1 MLKVILS
8 IGTIQAV
15 AIIIQFVRSKVIAVT
30 LGPAGVGVVS
40 TVDQTIQFIAFA
52 TALSIPLASVKF
64 LSKAHSEGHES
75 FKRCYTGF
83 LQLLASLSLLAT
95 VLTICLFFL
104 NPRTLGA
111 EIEKYQL
118 FLLIALL
125 SLPTIV
131 LNGFFSNV
139 LAAAQS
145 YRASA
150 ALAVITNAVTT
161 PAIIIGV
168 MTAGIFGFFL
178 GGSLASI
185 LLTLAIIVYFWK
197 KLDLPVFAAHTN
209 VLTELRQSPNIVS
222 FTAMLYLGSISY
234 SFSQLTARYAI
245 LVNFGETEAGLLQG
259 ALVLSIAIGMVLSPA
274 NGLYLTPIMNRNID
288 KAEKIS
294 QAVEFQ
300 RKMIMVLSLV
310 TIPVVMFP
318 QLMLS
323 IMFSTKFVAVSNLV
337 FLFIFAQVVSQLAG
351 VHHAFLIGTDD
362 LKIYTAISTLGQLG
376 FALLAWILAPVYG
389 IYGIA
394 ISSIISCLTIFS
406 LTLIRLKFRHGF
418 SASLNLRLLMGYCLS
433 VLLLT
438 GWICSLLNE
447 WELTTGALKILFFA
461 FFIGSLLLFLS
472 KGERLA
478 LYGLRDNILG
488 RRKSLSGHPRVS

>member
-8 IGTIQAV
+8 IGTIQAL
-15 AIIIQFVRSKVIAVT
+15 AIVIQFVRSKVIALT

-40 TVDQTIQFIAFA
+40 TVDQTVQFVAFA

-64 LSKAHSEGHES
+64 LSKAHSEGRES

-83 LQLLASLSLLAT
+83 LQLLVLLSLLAT
-95 VLTICLFFL
+95 GLTVGGFFL
-104 NPRTLGA
+104 NPRLLGA
-111 EIEKYQL
+111 EIERYQL

-139 LAAAQS
+139 LAAAQN
-145 YRASA
+145 YRQSA

-161 PAIIIGV
+161 PAIILGV

-178 GGSLASI
+178 GSSLSSI
-185 LLTLAIIVYFWK
+185 LLTLAIIVYFWRK
-197 KLDLPVFAAHTN
+197 FDLPVFAPRTN

-234 SFSQLTARYAI
+234 SFSQLIARYAI

-300 RKMIMVLSLV
+300 RKMIMVLSLA

-323 IMFSTKFVAVSNLV
+323 IMFSTKFAAVGNLV
-337 FLFIFAQVVSQLAG
+337 FLFVFAQVVSQLAG

-376 FALLAWILAPVYG
+376 FALLAWVLAPVYG
-389 IYGIA
+389 IFGIA
-394 ISSIISCLTIFS
+394 LGGIISSLAIFS
-406 LTLIRLKFRHGF
+406 FTLIRLKLRHGF
-418 SASLNLRLLMGYCLS
+418 SAPLKMRLLMGYCLS
-433 VLLLT
+433 VLLLA
-438 GWICSLLNE
+438 GWICGRFNE
-447 WELTTGALKILFFA
+447 WEVTTGTLKILFFA

-472 KGERLA
+472 KSERLA
-478 LYGLRDNILG
+478 LYGWRNYFFG
-488 RRKSLSGHPRVS
+488 WRKSLAGHSRAG